1 MELTPGQFAQLV
13 HQLKGSSRFGGPGD
27 QRRAARVEQQSR
39 VTIAPLAGGR
49 PQPEESVLVK
59 NVSSRGL
66 GFVRD
71 QKMKPGTRFLVRL
84 PRQDGGVEDLPC
96 AVVRCETV
104 KKGTYLLGAE
114 FVAVDAALPAPAAH
128 VPDSKVA

>member
-1 MELTPGQFAQLV
+1 MELTPRQFAELV
-13 HQLKGSSRFGGPGD
+13 HQLKGSSRFGGHGD

-39 VTIAPLAGGR
+39 VTIAPLVDGR
-49 PQPEESVLVK
+49 PRPDEPVLVK

-66 GFVRD
+66 GFVWSRKVKAGS
-71 QKMKPGTRFLVRL
+71 QFLVRL
-84 PRQDGGVEDLPC
+84 PRQGGDTEDLLC
-96 AVVRCETV
+96 TVVRCETV

-114 FVAVDAALPAPAAH
+114 FVAADAALPAPAAH